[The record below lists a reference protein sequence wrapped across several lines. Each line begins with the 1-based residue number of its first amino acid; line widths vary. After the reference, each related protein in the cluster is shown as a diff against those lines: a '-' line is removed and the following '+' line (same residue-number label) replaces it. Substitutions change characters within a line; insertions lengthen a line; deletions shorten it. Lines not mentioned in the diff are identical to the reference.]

1 MNTFRKE
8 IPAYVILPYV
18 NQNAI
23 TSPLGVYPDGQAR
36 RREKRRNQKHN
47 RNPKR

>member
-8 IPAYVILPYV
+8 IPTYVLLPYV
-18 NQNAI
+18 NMNAI

-47 RNPKR
+47 SNPKR